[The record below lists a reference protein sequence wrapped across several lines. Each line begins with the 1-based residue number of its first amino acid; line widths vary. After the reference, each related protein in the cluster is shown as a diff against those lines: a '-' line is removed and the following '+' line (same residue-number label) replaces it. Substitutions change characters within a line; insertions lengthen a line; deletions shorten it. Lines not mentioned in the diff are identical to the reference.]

1 MKKPVVSIALG
12 LVLSITV
19 AILSVNVER
28 IGPEQI
34 EYGNLCGSSGSD
46 ACYKP
51 AYKGGFLVA
60 FLVDA
65 PGISVEY
72 QLAFVEDNF
81 YPWAFVLDVAIYFA
95 VCMLV
100 ISLIARR
107 YSRDEGRV

>member
-1 MKKPVVSIALG
+1 MKKPVRSIALG

-34 EYGNLCGSSGSD
+34 EYGNLCGPSSSD

-51 AYKGGFLVA
+51 AFKGGFPVA
-60 FLVDA
+60 FLIDA
-65 PGISVEY
+65 PGVSVEY

-81 YPWAFVLDVAIYFA
+81 YPWAFVLDVAAYLA
-95 VCMLV
+95 VYLLV
-100 ISLIARR
+100 LARVARR
-107 YSRDEGRV
+107 YSRHEGRV